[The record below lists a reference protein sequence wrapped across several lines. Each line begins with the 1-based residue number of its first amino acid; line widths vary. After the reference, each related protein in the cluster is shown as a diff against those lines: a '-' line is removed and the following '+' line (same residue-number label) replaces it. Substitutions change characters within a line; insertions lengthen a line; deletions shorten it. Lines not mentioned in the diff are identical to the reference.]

1 MREGRQNRS
10 DSSRVLRRVAS
21 SDSMNLSRGLFT
33 RVCLI
38 PTHMAAHSALLRGAP
53 PAHVSKAGL
62 ALLATRPQSR
72 ARAHASFLG
81 WTSQEL
87 SDLSL
92 TLCPLSWSSAEA
104 PAKRGGREGT
114 SERQAM
120 MAPGTAFI
128 RHSLRAHSSGRMSVM
143 GHTQTHRGRECATL
157 IPVPSLEGQARGALD
172 SVGGRSGSQAPIPP
186 PL

>member
-1 MREGRQNRS
+1 MREGSRNCS

-38 PTHMAAHSALLRGAP
+38 PTHMAAHSASLRGAS

-72 ARAHASFLG
+72 RQGAC
-81 WTSQEL
+81 W
-87 SDLSL
+87 
-92 TLCPLSWSSAEA
+92 LSWVDFSRAVRPELDLVSTVLELC
-104 PAKRGGREGT
+104 RGMA
-114 SERQAM
+114 ERQAM
-120 MAPGTAFI
+120 MAPGTAFL
-128 RHSLRAHSSGRMSVM
+128 RHSLGAHSSGRMSVM
-143 GHTQTHRGRECATL
+143 GQTQTHRGRECTTL
-157 IPVPSLEGQARGALD
+157 VPVPSLEGQARGALE